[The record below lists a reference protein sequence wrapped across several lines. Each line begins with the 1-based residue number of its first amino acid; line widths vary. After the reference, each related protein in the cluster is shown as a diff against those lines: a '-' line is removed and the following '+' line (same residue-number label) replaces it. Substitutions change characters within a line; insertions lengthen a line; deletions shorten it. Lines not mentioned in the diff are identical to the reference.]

1 MLIVTVDLDWASEPA
16 IEETLD
22 FFQERGI
29 TPTVFATHR
38 SSRVESSLKE
48 IEVGL
53 HPFFHPDS
61 SHGKTTEEVIEAVLN
76 IPHNVPAFRCHRY
89 AVCNESN
96 KLMVDAGMKIASNIC
111 TDLEIVPPFIDRFG
125 LIQVP
130 IYFED
135 GGYLWN
141 GYPLVSTFQPV
152 EGAITVMN
160 IHPMHFALN
169 TPSFDYMVRIKR
181 QFTREAWIQMSRQ
194 KLTELKHQGEGIQRV
209 IIEFIAAF
217 SETGSLV
224 RSIAQS
230 PRFSTKIGE
239 LNVLRAKHRSK
250 SSRGYWF

>member
-1 MLIVTVDLDWASEPA
+1 MLIVTIDLDWAPEPA

-22 FFQERGI
+22 FLLKRGI

-38 SSRVESSLKE
+38 SPRVEASLLE

-61 SHGKTTEEVIEAVLN
+61 SHGKTIEAVVESIMT

-89 AVCNESN
+89 ANCNESN
-96 KLMVDAGMKIASNIC
+96 KQMAQAGMKIASNIC
-111 TDLEIVPPFIDRFG
+111 TNLEIIPPFIDRLG

-141 GYPLVSTFQPV
+141 HHPLKKLSKPRGKTP
-152 EGAITVMN
+152 IVMN

-169 TPSFDYMVRIKR
+169 TPSFDHMVSIKQR
-181 QFTREAWIQMSRQ
+181 FTRREWTEMSF
-194 KLTELKHQGEGIQRV
+194 KHLKSLKYQGDGIRRV
-209 IIEFIAAF
+209 IVELLDAF
-217 SETGSLV
+217 KETEPLV
-224 RSIAQS
+224 RRIAKF
-230 PRFSTKIGE
+230 PRFSTKMGE
-239 LNVLRAKHRSK
+239 ENAFKARHLSK
-250 SSRGYWF
+250 SSSGY